1 VSRVCCV
8 YMYIQYLPPS
18 GVCKPKILRVGYELQ
33 SAAPAGSSPW
43 FYRGVPVRVLYV
55 SSSPYPVH
63 VCLGVSEGST
73 ALRNLNCVIYS
84 AVSRVMRD
92 SCSAATANARV

>member
-1 VSRVCCV
+1 MSRVCCV

-43 FYRGVPVRVLYV
+43 FYRGVRVLYV